1 MPRAYQVLHK
11 MLLRLPLPNIS
22 HIATLCKMIVFE
34 QLSFEILNN
43 HNKNDMDV
51 ILALC
56 KYVIGDI

>member
-1 MPRAYQVLHK
+1 
-11 MLLRLPLPNIS
+11 
-22 HIATLCKMIVFE
+22 MIVFE